1 MKDSILCV
9 SLFLYCVI
17 KQDNFCKL
25 LHHVSVLLLSRMC
38 GVNASVNTELQES
51 LIK

>member
-25 LHHVSVLLLSRMC
+25 LHHVLLLSRMC
-38 GVNASVNTELQES
+38 VVNASVKTELQES